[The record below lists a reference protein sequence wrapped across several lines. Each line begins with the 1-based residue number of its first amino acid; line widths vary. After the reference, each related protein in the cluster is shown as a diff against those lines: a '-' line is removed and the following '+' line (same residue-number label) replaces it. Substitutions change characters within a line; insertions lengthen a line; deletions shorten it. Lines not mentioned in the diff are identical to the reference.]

1 MKVLCL
7 GINGTWRVGGADA
20 RAAGSVLVQTPAVPV
35 PKVLPEAGEYA
46 PLWSGLFRPLRFPAY
61 KGTLV
66 CLGVS
71 FKKASA
77 WFLVFAQL
85 WGLESTPRIKAQ
97 VIRAMV
103 SVSRD
108 PWISEERA
116 GKELMQEKDS
126 GAKLNSTGRG
136 LHLRRRR

>member
-1 MKVLCL
+1 M
-7 GINGTWRVGGADA
+7 
-20 RAAGSVLVQTPAVPV
+20 

-66 CLGVS
+66 CLGVF
-71 FKKASA
+71 FKKTSA

-136 LHLRRRR
+136 LHLWRRR

>member
-1 MKVLCL
+1 MEDQEKKYL
-7 GINGTWRVGGADA
+7 VG
-20 RAAGSVLVQTPAVPV
+20 VPLVM
-35 PKVLPEAGEYA
+35 
-46 PLWSGLFRPLRFPAY
+46 
-61 KGTLV
+61 
-66 CLGVS
+66 
-71 FKKASA
+71 KKASA

>member
-1 MKVLCL
+1 M
-7 GINGTWRVGGADA
+7 
-20 RAAGSVLVQTPAVPV
+20 

-108 PWISEERA
+108 PWISEERT
-116 GKELMQEKDS
+116 GKELMREKDS
-126 GAKLNSTGRG
+126 GAKLNSTGEG
-136 LHLRRRR
+136 AGGEEVVDPVSEQRRQEEKGEAAT

>member
-1 MKVLCL
+1 MVLCS
-7 GINGTWRVGGADA
+7 D
-20 RAAGSVLVQTPAVPV
+20 VPV
-35 PKVLPEAGEYA
+35 FKGLPETGEYA

-71 FKKASA
+71 LKIEDQEKYLVGVPLIMKKASA

>member
-1 MKVLCL
+1 M
-7 GINGTWRVGGADA
+7 
-20 RAAGSVLVQTPAVPV
+20 

-66 CLGVS
+66 CLGV
-71 FKKASA
+71 FT
-77 WFLVFAQL
+77 QL